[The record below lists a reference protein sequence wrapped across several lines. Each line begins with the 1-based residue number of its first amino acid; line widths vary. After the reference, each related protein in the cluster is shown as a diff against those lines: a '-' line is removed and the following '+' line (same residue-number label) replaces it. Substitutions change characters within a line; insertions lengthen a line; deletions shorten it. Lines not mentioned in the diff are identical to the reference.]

1 MTEIKI
7 SLRLNIN
14 TVSHTMLE
22 TFILPDDAE
31 FKFAFIY
38 ILHDILGSNVEIY
51 IRESPIRVIQGY
63 NNNNM
68 TLILGAS

>member
-38 ILHDILGSNVEIY
+38 ILHDILGSNIEIY
-51 IRESPIRVIQGY
+51 IRESTIRLIQEY